1 MCNVNI
7 EELRRT
13 IKLNHSIKIQYRSI
27 LINGINLQMSAL
39 IYSASL
45 FQNYL
50 NTKMF
55 YLQNNTQT
63 AKQILEILDG
73 LVGI

>member
-1 MCNVNI
+1 
-7 EELRRT
+7 
-13 IKLNHSIKIQYRSI
+13 
-27 LINGINLQMSAL
+27 MSAL
-39 IYSASL
+39 LYSASL